1 VYSEH
6 LCTAGIARRNLIRS
20 SAFKGRQRK
29 SRMHTKLIS
38 ILASPCCRADLHLEG
53 LETDTQEDISEGI
66 LTCTA
71 CRNEFPII
79 DGILR
84 ILTDLSETEK
94 NALSVIKE
102 RGLSIRQQATLDAE
116 ARYQEIEKI
125 IRREAPDTAASEYLK
140 RRFEND
146 LEFRVHGCEM
156 QNKYAQT
163 LKKYYTEPTRVMID
177 VGAGQGGLTKC
188 LNDHFKPEISII
200 LDYEIKWAEIARL
213 RNPNVEILRGDAA
226 KLPFKDR
233 SIDLVISQAMLEHV
247 KEYDKAAN
255 ELCRVAQKACFIA
268 WSPNKYSVYDFGH
281 LDAPVTIFSKP
292 LAGHV
297 AKWWHGLRRTGR
309 SYKSIIAELDDTF
322 YIPTTYVRNI
332 MLRYGS
338 VYNVFAE
345 FAMNS
350 LMSDYT
356 YRGAKLKRLLASA
369 PFVSRPLFSM
379 LAFFRIEPNCYY
391 ILRRNQ

>member
-1 VYSEH
+1 
-6 LCTAGIARRNLIRS
+6 
-20 SAFKGRQRK
+20 
-29 SRMHTKLIS
+29 MHTKLIS

-53 LETDTQEDISEGI
+53 LGTHIPEDISEGI

-84 ILTDLSETEK
+84 ILTDLSEAEK

-102 RGLSIRQQATLDAE
+102 RGLTIRQEATLDVE
-116 ARYQEIEKI
+116 TRYQQIAKI
-125 IRREAPDTAASEYLK
+125 IRLREAPDPGASDYLK

-156 QNKYAQT
+156 QDKYVQT
-163 LKKYYTEPTRVMID
+163 LRKYYTEHTRVLID

-213 RNPNVEILRGDAA
+213 RNPSVEILRGDAT

-233 SIDLVISQAMLEHV
+233 SIDLVMSQAMLEHV
-247 KEYDKAAN
+247 KDYDEAAN

-292 LAGHV
+292 LARQV

-309 SYKSIIAELDDTF
+309 SYKSIISELDETF

-338 VYNVFAE
+338 VYNVFTE

-369 PFVSRPLFSM
+369 PFVSRFLFST
-379 LAFFRIEPNCYY
+379 LVFFRIEPNCYY
-391 ILRRNQ
+391 VLRRNR

>member
-1 VYSEH
+1 
-6 LCTAGIARRNLIRS
+6 
-20 SAFKGRQRK
+20 
-29 SRMHTKLIS
+29 MHTKLIS

-53 LETDTQEDISEGI
+53 LENHITADISEGI

-79 DGILR
+79 DGIPR
-84 ILTDLSETEK
+84 ILTGLSETEK
-94 NALSVIKE
+94 NTLSAIKE
-102 RGLSIRQQATLDAE
+102 RGLAIRQEATSGVE
-116 ARYQEIEKI
+116 TRYQQIERI
-125 IRREAPDTAASEYLK
+125 IRLKDAPHPEASDYLK

-163 LKKYYTEPTRVMID
+163 LRKYYTEPTRVMID

-200 LDYEIKWAEIARL
+200 LDYDIEWAEIARL
-213 RNPNVEILRGDAA
+213 RNPSVEILRGDATR
-226 KLPFKDR
+226 LPFKDR
-233 SIDLVISQAMLEHV
+233 SIDLVVSQAMLEHV
-247 KEYDKAAN
+247 KDYDKAAN

-281 LDAPVTIFSKP
+281 LDAPVTVFSKP
-292 LAGHV
+292 LARQV
-297 AKWWHGLRRTGR
+297 AKWWHGLRKTGR
-309 SYKSIIAELDDTF
+309 SYKSIITELDETF
-322 YIPTTYVRNI
+322 YIPTTYVRNV

-338 VYNVFAE
+338 VHNVFTE

-356 YRGAKLKRLLASA
+356 YRGAKLKKLLASA
-369 PFVSRPLFSM
+369 PFFARSLFSM
-379 LAFFRIEPNCYY
+379 LVLFRIEPNCYY
-391 ILRRNQ
+391 ILRRS